1 MLDYQQLTNLILE
14 SLLNNI
20 TNPSVNEK
28 VRAHLHIG
36 NINEDTVNV
45 VIDDEFVRGLLTNQY
60 KGILEETV
68 REKLQSDYKVKI
80 FKSNVDLPNETTV
93 DPLEETR
100 SYKRDELVSSG
111 LDRTLTFDNYIVSSS
126 NELAA
131 SMAKGAMQS
140 LGTQWNPLFIHGG
153 SGFGK
158 THLINAFGNE
168 VVAKSNGTKAIKY
181 FDGNSFKNTLFEMFS
196 KGPTET
202 NAFKESLWRYDVII
216 FDDIQFIGQAADT
229 TISVFFEIFNEFIRR
244 KKHVVLTSDISPQ
257 EMKKIQM
264 FHDRLIT
271 RFSQGIAAK
280 IDVPDQEL
288 KEKIVSTFWD
298 NVISKIDDGSILG
311 KDAVTFIA
319 HNFEDIRSIQ
329 GAINGIFLSLIS
341 KKVESD
347 VITKD
352 MVKDAI
358 THLIP
363 HRTNNKKI
371 SFDLISKVVSSEYGI
386 ERKSLKGASRVGN
399 LQKARNTFAFLAK
412 QLMDTTFAE
421 IGKYLNRT
429 HSTVMS
435 SIKKSET
442 DQKTNKEYKE
452 LVERLTSAL
461 I

>member
-1 MLDYQQLTNLILE
+1 MLDYQQLTDLILE

-28 VRAHLHIG
+28 VKAHLCIG

-45 VIDDEFVRGLLTNQY
+45 VIDDEFVRSLLTNQY

-80 FKSNVDLPNETTV
+80 FKSNVDLPTETPV

-100 SYKRDELVSSG
+100 SYKRDELFSSG
-111 LDRTLTFDNYIVSSS
+111 LDRTLTFENYIVSSS
-126 NELAA
+126 NELAT
-131 SMAKGAMQS
+131 SMAKGAIQS

-168 VVAKSNGTKAIKY
+168 VVQKSDGAKAIKY
-181 FDGNSFKNTLFEMFS
+181 FDGNSFKTKLFDIFS
-196 KGPTET
+196 KGAAET
-202 NAFKESLWRYDVII
+202 NKFKEELWRYDAII
-216 FDDIQFIGQAADT
+216 FDDIQFIGQASEA

-257 EMKKIQM
+257 EMKQIKM

-271 RFSQGIAAK
+271 RFSQGITAK

-298 NVISKIDDGSILG
+298 NVISKIDDGSILS

-329 GAINGIFLSLIS
+329 GAINSVFVSLIS
-341 KKVESD
+341 KQVTGDKIS
-347 VITKD
+347 KD
-352 MVKDAI
+352 MVSEAI
-358 THLIP
+358 AHLISHKP
-363 HRTNNKKI
+363 NNKKI

-386 ERKSLKGASRVGN
+386 ERKAIKGKSRVAAPQN
-399 LQKARNTFAFLAK
+399 ARNTFAFLAK

-421 IGKYLNRT
+421 IGKYLNRS
-429 HSTVMS
+429 HSTVMN
-435 SIKKSET
+435 SIKKSEK
-442 DQKTNKEYKE
+442 DQKTSKEYKE